1 MTRARDLA
9 SLHSSG
15 FSGTELILD
24 ADGDTSITADTDD
37 TIHFKIGGSDKFTI
51 DPSGNV
57 TALGT
62 LPATQLTGT
71 LPAIDG
77 GSLTGITAG
86 LTASAYSASGNG
98 YITFSNG
105 LMIQWARQGSLA
117 NGGIRTILFPI
128 TFPNA
133 MFSFAASWTV
143 MTSGTHHSAF
153 PDGSMGTSS
162 FGAYNVSGAS
172 QGVVFVATG
181 R

>member
-1 MTRARDLA
+1 MTRARDIA
-9 SLHSSG
+9 SIHSDG

-57 TALGT
+57 TA
-62 LPATQLTGT
+62 TGT
-71 LPAIDG
+71 LPSSQLTGALPALDG
-77 GSLTGITAG
+77 SSLTGLSTFS
-86 LTASAYSASGNG
+86 ASAYSANTNG

-105 LMIQWARQGSLA
+105 LIIQWARQGSLA
-117 NGGIRTILFPI
+117 NATNTAILFPL

-133 MFSFAASWTV
+133 LFSFAASWTV

-162 FGAYNVSGAS
+162 FGAHNVSGS
-172 QGVVFVATG
+172 TNGVVFVATG